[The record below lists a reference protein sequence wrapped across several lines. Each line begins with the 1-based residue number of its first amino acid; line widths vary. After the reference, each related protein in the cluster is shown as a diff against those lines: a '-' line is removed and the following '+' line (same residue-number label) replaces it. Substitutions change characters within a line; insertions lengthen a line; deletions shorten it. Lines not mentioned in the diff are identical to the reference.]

1 MLQEI
6 KFNKREYNAIEVR
19 EGLDH
24 EFVEFK
30 HQASRKRV
38 DKDSQYKDNS
48 KRRLLNILKK
58 KFDTTIIGS
67 LAAFEERFGELW
79 GHGLSMNDLDEDQRY
94 WRDLWMETRS
104 KVLDNGNS
112 NLRAAQNEISQ
123 YTLSWNRYVTNFYR
137 NNEES

>member
-1 MLQEI
+1 M
-6 KFNKREYNAIEVR
+6 EYES
-19 EGLDH
+19 
-24 EFVEFK
+24 EFAEFK
-30 HQASRKRV
+30 HQANKKRG

-79 GHGLSMNDLDEDQRY
+79 GHGLSMNDLDEGQRY
-94 WRDLWMETRS
+94 RRDLWMETRS

>member
-1 MLQEI
+1 M
-6 KFNKREYNAIEVR
+6 EYESDFA
-19 EGLDH
+19 
-24 EFVEFK
+24 EFK
-30 HQASRKRV
+30 HQANKKRG

-67 LAAFEERFGELW
+67 LAAFEDWCGELW

>member
-1 MLQEI
+1 MDYDDD
-6 KFNKREYNAIEVR
+6 FT
-19 EGLDH
+19 
-24 EFVEFK
+24 EFK
-30 HQASRKRV
+30 HKTSKRRT
-38 DKDSQYKDNS
+38 DRDSSYKDNS

-67 LAAFEERFGELW
+67 LAAFEEKFGDLW
-79 GHGLSMNDLDEDQRY
+79 GHGLAMNDLDEDQRY
-94 WRDLWMETRS
+94 WRDVWMETRS

-112 NLRAAQNEISQ
+112 NLRAAQNEIAQ

>member
-1 MLQEI
+1 MDYDDDFTEFKQQA
-6 KFNKREYNAIEVR
+6 NKRRTDR
-19 EGLDH
+19 ETH
-24 EFVEFK
+24 
-30 HQASRKRV
+30 
-38 DKDSQYKDNS
+38 YKDNS

-67 LAAFEERFGELW
+67 LAAFEEKFGDLW
-79 GHGLSMNDLDEDQRY
+79 GHGLAMNDLDEDQRY
-94 WRDLWMETRS
+94 WRDVWMETRS

-112 NLRAAQNEISQ
+112 NLRAAQNEIAQ